1 MLIFIVQL
9 VKSFIS
15 LSATLVML
23 HNILIK
29 NHLKAKYGK
38 LHLKRNNDK

>member
-15 LSATLVML
+15 LSATLMR
-23 HNILIK
+23 HNILRN